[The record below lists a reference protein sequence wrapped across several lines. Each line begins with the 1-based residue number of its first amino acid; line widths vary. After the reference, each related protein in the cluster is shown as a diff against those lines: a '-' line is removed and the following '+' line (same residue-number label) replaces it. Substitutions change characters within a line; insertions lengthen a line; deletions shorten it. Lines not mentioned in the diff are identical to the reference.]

1 MIQERNVTEIT
12 MGFMGGCDGMKIK
25 ADLEQYQYINY
36 MYKTIGDL
44 FTSLGSTTTPL
55 ALL

>member
-12 MGFMGGCDGMKIK
+12 TGFMGGCDGMKIK